1 MLNFQNTELAF
12 KLRSDEEL
20 KSARFLF
27 SSISN
32 PRLVR
37 FGSKWAL
44 WALRAGLP
52 INGLIRRTVFRQF
65 CGGESIR
72 SCTAVIERMHDRG
85 VQSILDYSSEGKY
98 GEEDLD
104 RTHSIIL
111 RTIEYAR
118 EHPGVPLAVF
128 KPSGLGPSAIW
139 TAVSA
144 GQTLNA
150 EQEKQ
155 WARAKERIRS
165 LCAAAQQANIPLMF
179 DAEESWMQKAMDDLC
194 LEMMRTFNQER
205 PIVFNTLQMYRHDRL
220 EYLKEIDSISARDG
234 FHIGLKIVR
243 GAYMEKERQRARER
257 GIPSPIQPDK
267 AATDRD
273 YNQACAFIA
282 DRLDRYALVAGSH
295 NEESA
300 QLLADLLTSNGQKD
314 SKRVYFSQ
322 LYGMSD
328 HISFNL
334 AAAGFQVVKYLPFGP
349 IKEVMPYLIRRAEEN
364 TSVGGQSGRELQLI
378 SEELRRRKG

>member
-1 MLNFQNTELAF
+1 MLKFQNTELAF

-32 PRLVR
+32 PYLVR
-37 FGSKWAL
+37 FGSKAAL
-44 WALRAGLP
+44 WALRLGLP
-52 INGLIRRTVFRQF
+52 INGLIRKTVFRQF
-65 CGGESIR
+65 CGGERIR
-72 SCTAVIERMHDRG
+72 SCTPVIERMYARG
-85 VQSILDYSSEGKY
+85 VQSILDYSAEGKS
-98 GEEDLD
+98 GEDDLD
-104 RTHSIIL
+104 NTHSIIL
-111 RTIEYAR
+111 QTIEFAR

-150 EQEKQ
+150 DQEKQ
-155 WARAKERIRS
+155 WGRAKERIRT
-165 LCAAAQQANIPLMF
+165 LCRAAHEAKVPLMF
-179 DAEESWMQKAMDDLC
+179 DAEESWMQKAMDELC
-194 LEMMRTFNQER
+194 LEMMQTFNKER

-220 EYLKEIDSISARDG
+220 EYLKELDSISQRDG

-243 GAYMEKERQRARER
+243 GAYMEKEREHALKK
-257 GIPSPIQPDK
+257 GIASPIQADK
-267 AATDRD
+267 ASTDKD
-273 YNQACAFIA
+273 YNEACTFMAE
-282 DRLDRYALVAGSH
+282 RLDRFALVAGSH
-295 NEESA
+295 NEKSA
-300 QLLADLLTSNGQKD
+300 QLLADLLISRGQKD
-314 SKRVYFSQ
+314 TDRVYFSQ

-334 AAAGFQVVKYLPFGP
+334 AAAGFKVVKYLPFGP
-349 IKEVMPYLIRRAEEN
+349 IREVMPYLIRRAEEN

>member
-1 MLNFQNTELAF
+1 
-12 KLRSDEEL
+12 
-20 KSARFLF
+20 
-27 SSISN
+27 
-32 PRLVR
+32 
-37 FGSKWAL
+37 
-44 WALRAGLP
+44 
-52 INGLIRRTVFRQF
+52 
-65 CGGESIR
+65 
-72 SCTAVIERMHDRG
+72 MHDQG
-85 VQSILDYSSEGKY
+85 VQSILDYSAEGKY
-98 GEEDLD
+98 GEQDLD
-104 RTHSIIL
+104 HTHSIIL

-155 WARAKERIRS
+155 WASAKERIRS
-165 LCAAAQQANIPLMF
+165 LCAAAQQASIPLMF

-220 EYLKEIDSISARDG
+220 EYLKELDSISARDG

-273 YNQACAFIA
+273 YNVACAFIA

-295 NEESA
+295 NEDSA
-300 QLLADLLTSNGQKD
+300 QLLANLLTNHGQKGTD
-314 SKRVYFSQ
+314 RVYFSQ

-334 AAAGFQVVKYLPFGP
+334 ASAGFQVVKYLPFGP
-349 IKEVMPYLIRRAEEN
+349 IQEVMPYLIRRAEEN